1 MAIDCVP
8 RLTTALQSGSHIK
21 KAKVTAILGL
31 LSMCSKLKDMEC
43 NSMPHRHAS
52 LMSTIAV
59 PEVVRVLSQAGVMCS
74 SCMAESCLY
83 LKSTS
88 SYQSPLDIS
97 LWPPCALFTHSHL

>member
-8 RLTTALQSGSHIK
+8 RLTTALQSGSYIK

-43 NSMPHRHAS
+43 NSTPHRHAS
-52 LMSTIAV
+52 PMSTIAV

-74 SCMAESCLY
+74 NCMAELCLY

-88 SYQSPLDIS
+88 SHQSPFDTS
-97 LWPPCALFTHSHL
+97 LWPPCALFTRSNL

>member
-8 RLTTALQSGSHIK
+8 RLTTALQSGSYIK

-59 PEVVRVLSQAGVMCS
+59 PEVVRVLSQTGVMCS
-74 SCMAESCLY
+74 SCMAAFCLY
-83 LKSTS
+83 LTSTS
-88 SYQSPLDIS
+88 SHQLPFDIWS
-97 LWPPCALFTHSHL
+97 T